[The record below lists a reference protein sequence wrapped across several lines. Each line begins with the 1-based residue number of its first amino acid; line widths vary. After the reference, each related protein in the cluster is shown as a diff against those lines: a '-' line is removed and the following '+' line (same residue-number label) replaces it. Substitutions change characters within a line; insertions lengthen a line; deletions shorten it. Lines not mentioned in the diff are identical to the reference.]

1 MNLSGNFNPATSVV
15 TRFAPSPTGFM
26 TIGNFR
32 TALFSYLFAKK
43 NQGEF
48 LIRIE
53 DTDRERSLDSHTQQ
67 ILKDLRAMGL
77 DFDES
82 KILHQSQRTHIYETY
97 YQQLQENGAAY
108 ECFCTPDELALER
121 KVQLASGQPP
131 RYSGRCLHLSAEEK
145 QKRKEAGAV
154 PTLRFHVGHQKV
166 SFVDLIMGPKEFS
179 ASDIGDFIIKKADG
193 QATFFFCNAID
204 DALSGV
210 THVLRGDDH
219 LTNTPR
225 QILLLEKLGLP
236 LPHYGHFPLILGY
249 DHKPLSKRTGS
260 RSIKELLEE
269 GFLADGINNYLSRL
283 GHQVPSQEYLGL
295 VELIKH
301 FDLDLIS
308 KGAAHYDQAQLNYWQ
323 KIGFSHLNVETG
335 MQLIAQKVPQLIESK
350 KAAFWSLVQ
359 ANILCSGEMKSW
371 YDRLTQQDA
380 LISLDVLKDFGWDHS
395 IIELLSSMWGN
406 PWAEVL
412 STLKE
417 KGFKGKTLFMP
428 LRLLMTGLEDGPPL
442 EALYLYIDQDVMK
455 NRLRQVLS

>member
-1 MNLSGNFNPATSVV
+1 MSGNLKPATSVV

-67 ILKDLRAMGL
+67 ILKDLRLMGL

-82 KILHQSQRTHIYETY
+82 KILHQSQRTNIYETY
-97 YQQLQENGAAY
+97 YQQLQKDGAAY

-121 KVQLASGQPP
+121 KVQLAAGQPP
-131 RYSGRCLHLSAEEK
+131 RYSGRCLHLSEEDR
-145 QKRKEAGAV
+145 QKRKEEGAI

-166 SFVDLIMGPKEFS
+166 CFHDLIMGSKEFS
-179 ASDIGDFIIKKADG
+179 SSDIGDFIIKKADG

-225 QILLLEKLGLP
+225 QILLLKKLGLP
-236 LPHYGHFPLILGY
+236 LPEYGHFPLILGY

-283 GHQVPSQEYLGL
+283 GHQVPSQEYLPL
-295 VELIKH
+295 AQLIEY

-323 KIGFSHLNVETG
+323 KIGFSHLSFETG
-335 MQLIAQKVPQLIESK
+335 MKLIQDKLSELIESK
-350 KAAFWSLVQ
+350 RAAFWALVQ

-371 YDRLTQQDA
+371 HDRLTQSSTF
-380 LISLDVLKDFGWDHS
+380 ISLDQLKDFGWDRS
-395 IIELLSSMWGN
+395 IIELLSSKWGES
-406 PWAEVL
+406 WADLL
-412 STLKE
+412 SSLKE
-417 KGFKGKTLFMP
+417 KGLKGKNLFMP

-442 EALYLYIDQDVMK
+442 EALYLYIDQDLMAQ
-455 NRLRQVLS
+455 RLIQVLS